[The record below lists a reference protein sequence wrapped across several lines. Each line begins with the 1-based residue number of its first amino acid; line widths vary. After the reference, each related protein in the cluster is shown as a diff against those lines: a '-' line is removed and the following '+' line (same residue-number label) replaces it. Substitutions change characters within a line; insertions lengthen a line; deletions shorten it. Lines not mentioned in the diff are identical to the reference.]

1 MRHLLLAGASV
12 RQSEQFAARLSRSWA
27 GSWRMLAIL
36 LTAFTTFASFA
47 APTVDSRPYY
57 FHYSAS
63 MPIMRDMGVTSTRP
77 EKDIVPWLKMTNGG
91 AIPCCYRIS
100 DEFAVSDRGFRV
112 FALGL
117 FGPEPHLG
125 TNAFWG
131 YRDGSCNGVMKSPL
145 VFDLGTKQTTQSRWI
160 VDPWTFNVIETGEP
174 AWCNEFAYG
183 IQWLWP
189 ITTDEL
195 SFGMPVRRTALDGG
209 QYDAS
214 PMVHKR
220 NGLPWMTWHFGYHL
234 GLTSIQSDWD
244 DANLDRAQGL
254 AGVFVLPSPRQNFEL
269 TSLPPPWVEDDVVE
283 YVNRA
288 DFPAQPDGQFFYTAI
303 AADKA
308 ILDAASPPWQRTGRS
323 FKSGGYVAT
332 CRFYGGKN
340 GGPNTHFYT
349 ADAKECEDLKK
360 ISFLD
365 FEGSSF
371 TVNMPLPGATVDGIK
386 PCPIDSKPLFRLYNN
401 ATHSGGRFVSNHRYT
416 TDRAD
421 VTAFTAKGWVD
432 EGQVMCVPI

>member
-1 MRHLLLAGASV
+1 
-12 RQSEQFAARLSRSWA
+12 
-27 GSWRMLAIL
+27 MLAIALCAL
-36 LTAFTTFASFA
+36 LAATCFAT
-47 APTVDSRPYY
+47 PTVDPRLYY
-57 FHYSAS
+57 FHYSTDLS
-63 MPIMRDMGVTSTRP
+63 IMRDMGVTSARP
-77 EKDIVPWLKMTNGG
+77 EKEIVPWLRMTGG
-91 AIPCCYRIS
+91 GPQPCCYVLA
-100 DEFAVSDRGFRV
+100 DYATSDRGFRV

-117 FGPEPHLG
+117 FSPEPHLG
-125 TNAFWG
+125 ANAYYG
-131 YRDGSCNGVMKSPL
+131 YRDGSCNGVIKSPIAP
-145 VFDLGTKQTTQSRWI
+145 VLGTKQTTQSRWI
-160 VDPWTFNVIETGEP
+160 VDPATFNVIETGEP
-174 AWCNEFAYG
+174 SWCNEFAFG
-183 IQWLWP
+183 IQWRFPL
-189 ITTDEL
+189 TTDEL

-244 DANLDRAQGL
+244 NANLDRADGL
-254 AGVFVLPSPRQNFEL
+254 AGVFVLPSPRHNFEL

-349 ADAKECEDLKK
+349 ADAKECEELKK
-360 ISFLD
+360 IDFLD
-365 FEGSSF
+365 YEGSSF
-371 TVNMPLPGATVDGIK
+371 TVNVPLPGAAVNGIK

-401 ATHSGGRFVSNHRYT
+401 ASYSDGRFVSNHRYT
-416 TDRAD
+416 ADRAD
-421 VTAFTAKGWVD
+421 VAAFVAKGWAD
-432 EGQVMCVPI
+432 EGQVMCVPS